1 METVACP
8 DCDLLQTIPELPAGG
23 KARCSRCACN
33 LAMRLAEPIDL
44 PLALTITA
52 AIVFIVANSFPLMS
66 LSAVGRFASTTIMT
80 KNPDKGFV
88 PIKGFEDGQVSYQ
101 GKVSPDKI
109 FTFYQ
114 EVMEAKGWQPNTF
127 FGPRENQIAYTKGN
141 RVVLI
146 AFTPNPD
153 GTTVLTVMVGTQYP
167 PK

>member
-1 METVACP
+1 MCCAHSIDPKLSRQKMGNNRNNEVIKRFCRSTVLCFAC
-8 DCDLLQTIPELPAGG
+8 LLLLATPGCQHRNEEIAGVSIPIPE
-23 KARCSRCACN
+23 N
-33 LAMRLAEPIDL
+33 
-44 PLALTITA
+44 
-52 AIVFIVANSFPLMS
+52 
-66 LSAVGRFASTTIMT
+66 MT

>member
-1 METVACP
+1 MANNRNDEVIKRLRRSTVLCFV
-8 DCDLLQTIPELPAGG
+8 CLLLLATPGCQRRNEEIAGVSIPIPE
-23 KARCSRCACN
+23 N
-33 LAMRLAEPIDL
+33 
-44 PLALTITA
+44 
-52 AIVFIVANSFPLMS
+52 
-66 LSAVGRFASTTIMT
+66 MT
-80 KNPDKGFV
+80 KNPDKEFV
-88 PIKGFEDGQVSYQ
+88 PIKGFEDGQVSYE

-127 FGPRENQIAYTKGN
+127 FGPRENQIAYIKGN

-146 AFTPNPD
+146 TFTPNPD

>member
-1 METVACP
+1 MKLPMRCAHSIDPGRIESPKVENKSNDEVIKLLRRSTVLCFAC
-8 DCDLLQTIPELPAGG
+8 LLLLGTLGCQRRNEEIAGVSIPIPE
-23 KARCSRCACN
+23 N
-33 LAMRLAEPIDL
+33 
-44 PLALTITA
+44 
-52 AIVFIVANSFPLMS
+52 
-66 LSAVGRFASTTIMT
+66 MT

-88 PIKGFEDGQVSYQ
+88 PLKGFEDGQVSYQ
-101 GKVSPDKI
+101 GRVSPDKI

-114 EVMEAKGWQPNTF
+114 EVMEAQGWQPNTF
-127 FGPRENQIAYTKGN
+127 FGHQENQIAYTKGN